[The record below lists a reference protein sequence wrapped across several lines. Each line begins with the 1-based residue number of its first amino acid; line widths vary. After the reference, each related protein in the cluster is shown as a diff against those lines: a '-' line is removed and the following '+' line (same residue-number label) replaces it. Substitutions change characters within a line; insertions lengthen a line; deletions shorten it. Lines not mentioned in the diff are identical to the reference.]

1 MGTHIRLYDNQDEF
15 VQLYAKRNGMSKSD
29 AANQLIGVAMESI
42 EAGNLDFYKEKMK
55 SVFQE
60 SLRSYED
67 ATGDKIV
74 KRLAGLIA
82 LNTNYTLKGFWL
94 IKDILGKLMLLEKE
108 NWHNLKDEALVS
120 EVRALVEDLEK
131 SSEGQM
137 RAIYENNRKV
147 KENAPQQSD

>member
-15 VQLYAKRNGMSKSD
+15 VQLYAKRNGMSISD

-60 SLRSYED
+60 SLREYED
-67 ATGDKIV
+67 TTGDKIV
-74 KRLAGLIA
+74 KRFVGLIA

-94 IKDILGKLMLLEKE
+94 IKDLLGKLMLLEHRNWE
-108 NWHNLKDEALVS
+108 NFKDTALAE
-120 EVRALVEDLEK
+120 EVKKLVEEIEK

-147 KENAPQQSD
+147 KQNEPRQD

>member
-15 VQLYAKRNGMSKSD
+15 VQLYAKKNGMSISD
-29 AANQLIGVAMESI
+29 AANQLIGVAMEYI
-42 EAGNLDFYKEKMK
+42 EAGNLDFYKEKIK

-60 SLRSYED
+60 ALRSYED

-74 KRLAGLIA
+74 KRLAGLVA

-94 IKDILGKLMLLEKE
+94 VKDILSKLMLLENK
-108 NWHNLKDEALVS
+108 NWINLRNEELVR
-120 EVRALVEDLEK
+120 EVQALVEDLEK

-137 RAIYENNRKV
+137 RAIYEKNRKV
-147 KENAPQQSD
+147 NENEPPQND

>member
-15 VQLYAKRNGMSKSD
+15 VQLYAKRNGMSISD

-74 KRLAGLIA
+74 KRLAGLMA
-82 LNTNYTLKGFWL
+82 LNTTYTLKGFFL
-94 IKDILGKLMLLEKE
+94 IKDLLGKLMLLEHE
-108 NWHNLKDEALVS
+108 NWDNFNNTALADEVKK
-120 EVRALVEDLEK
+120 LVEDIEK

-147 KENAPQQSD
+147 KQNEPHQND

>member
-74 KRLAGLIA
+74 KRLAGLMA

-147 KENAPQQSD
+147 KENDPRQND

>member
-15 VQLYAKRNGMSKSD
+15 VRLFSKKNGMSISD
-29 AANQLIGVAMESI
+29 AANHLIGIAMESI
-42 EAGNLDFYKEKMK
+42 EAGNLDFYKEKIK

-67 ATGDKIV
+67 TTGDKIV
-74 KRLAGLIA
+74 KRLVGLIA

-147 KENAPQQSD
+147 KENDPQQND